1 MRGLQ
6 GWVRNLE
13 DGRVEALLQGP
24 IEAVEAV
31 VAWMRAGGPPAAEVS
46 GLETR
51 DTARDPGLP
60 PDFEVRP

>member
-1 MRGLQ
+1 MRGVQ

-31 VAWMRAGGPPAAEVS
+31 LAWMRTGGPPAAEVS
-46 GLETR
+46 DVALRNG
-51 DTARDPGLP
+51 AHDPGLP
-60 PDFEVRP
+60 DSFEVRD